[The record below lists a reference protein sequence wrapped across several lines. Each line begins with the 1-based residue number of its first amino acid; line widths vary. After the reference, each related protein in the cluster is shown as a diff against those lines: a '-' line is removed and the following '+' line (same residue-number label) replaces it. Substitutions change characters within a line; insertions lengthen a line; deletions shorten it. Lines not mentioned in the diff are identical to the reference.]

1 MNARQAKKIRSQRV
15 PPDIRPGDYG
25 PYSTAQVIRASV
37 VYRRALRR
45 WDGVQIKWGVRRP
58 HHTTT
63 RETRAEM
70 MARLRGLAA
79 SLPVTP

>member
-1 MNARQAKKIRSQRV
+1 MNTRQAKKISSQWV
-15 PPDIRPGDYG
+15 PTDVRPGNYG
-25 PYSTAQVIRASV
+25 PYSTAQIIRAGA

-45 WDGVQIKWGVRRP
+45 WDGARMKWGVRRP

-70 MARLRGLAA
+70 MARMTFLIGEG
-79 SLPVTP
+79 